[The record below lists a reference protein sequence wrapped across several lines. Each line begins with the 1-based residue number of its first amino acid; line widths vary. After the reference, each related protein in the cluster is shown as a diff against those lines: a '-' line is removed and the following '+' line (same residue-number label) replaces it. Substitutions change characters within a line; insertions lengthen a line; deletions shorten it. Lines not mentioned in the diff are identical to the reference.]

1 MDPRQDVRN
10 GAGGTFPST
19 HWSLILAAGEAD
31 SPQAAEALSRLC
43 ANYWY
48 PVYAY
53 VRRDGHDAHG
63 AQDLTQQ
70 FFARLVE
77 RSFVA
82 GAMRERGRF
91 RSFLLIAL
99 KRFLI
104 NEWQRSQAQKR
115 GGGQELISLDGGSA
129 EERYSLEP
137 ADRMTPDRIY
147 ERRWALAVLDTVME
161 KLRIEQA
168 GEGNAELF
176 DTLKAFL
183 YGDRATAS
191 HADIGARFGLTES
204 AVKSRTHRLRQRYRE
219 LLHQEVAQTVA
230 NPMDTGDEL
239 RQLLAALRS

>member
-1 MDPRQDVRN
+1 MDPQRDVRN
-10 GAGGTFPST
+10 GTGGAFPT
-19 HWSLILAAGEAD
+19 TRWTLVMAAGEAD

-53 VRRDGHDAHG
+53 VRREGHDAHN

-70 FFARLVE
+70 FFTRLIE

-137 ADRMTPDRIY
+137 VDSMTPDRIY
-147 ERRWALAVLDTVME
+147 ERRWALAVLDAVME

-168 GEGNAELF
+168 GGANSALF
-176 DTLKAFL
+176 EALKPFL
-183 YGDRATAS
+183 YGDKAS
-191 HADIGARFGLTES
+191 SSHVEIAARFALTES
-204 AVKSRTHRLRQRYRE
+204 AVKSKTHRLRQRYRE
-219 LLHQEVAQTVA
+219 LLHEEVAQTVA
-230 NPMDTGDEL
+230 HPMDVEDEL

>member
-1 MDPRQDVRN
+1 MNPQCDVRN
-10 GAGGTFPST
+10 GAGGVFPTT
-19 HWSLILAAGEAD
+19 HWSLILAAGETD

-70 FFARLVE
+70 FFTRLVE

-115 GGGQELISLDGGSA
+115 GSGQELISLDGGSA
-129 EERYSLEP
+129 EERYRLEP
-137 ADRMTPDRIY
+137 VDQMTPDRIY

-183 YGDRATAS
+183 YGDRASAS

-204 AVKSRTHRLRQRYRE
+204 AIKSRTHRLRQRYRE

-230 NPMDTGDEL
+230 NPMDTEDEL